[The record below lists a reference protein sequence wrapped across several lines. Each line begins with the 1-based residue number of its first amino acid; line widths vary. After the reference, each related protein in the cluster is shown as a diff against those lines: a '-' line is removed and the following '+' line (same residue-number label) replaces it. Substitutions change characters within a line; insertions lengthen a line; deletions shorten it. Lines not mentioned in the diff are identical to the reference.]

1 MSRECPSQQT
11 HPGHTPPLLPA
22 SKSNQF
28 IRWPHIQQLPYIKVG
43 EFVAITAVYFR
54 ASAEYTED
62 EGLSGK
68 LYINSSVDTVPLKI
82 IHISRYLELKIIV
95 KMLLATGGGFRIY

>member
-11 HPGHTPPLLPA
+11 HPGTTPPLLPA
-22 SKSNQF
+22 SKSNLF
-28 IRWPHIQQLPYIKVG
+28 IRWPHIQELPYIKVR
-43 EFVAITAVYFR
+43 EFVASTAVYFR

-68 LYINSSVDTVPLKI
+68 LYVTSSVGRVPLKR
-82 IHISRYLELKIIV
+82 IHLSRDLKFKIIV
-95 KMLLATGGGFRIY
+95 RKAFG